1 MGIKAKPNST
11 ISTGEMRQKV
21 TFLQNTPVS
30 NGSGGFTDSFAEFYT
45 CRGRLRRDSG
55 RRALEV
61 GELLNSTQFELVVR
75 YNSRLWTALSP
86 TMRVNDG
93 VDNYTISGPA
103 EKVDGL
109 PHWIVLTLA
118 KSNV

>member
-1 MGIKAKPNST
+1 
-11 ISTGEMRQKV
+11 MRQKV
-21 TFLQNTPVS
+21 TFLQNNPME
-30 NGSGGFTDSFAEFYT
+30 NGDGGFTDNFTEFYT
-45 CRGRLRRDSG
+45 CRARLRRDSG

-61 GELLNSTQFELVVR
+61 GELLNSTQYELVVR
-75 YNSRLWTALSP
+75 YNSRLFLALSP

-93 VDNYTISGPA
+93 TDNYTISGPA
-103 EKVDGL
+103 EKVDGF